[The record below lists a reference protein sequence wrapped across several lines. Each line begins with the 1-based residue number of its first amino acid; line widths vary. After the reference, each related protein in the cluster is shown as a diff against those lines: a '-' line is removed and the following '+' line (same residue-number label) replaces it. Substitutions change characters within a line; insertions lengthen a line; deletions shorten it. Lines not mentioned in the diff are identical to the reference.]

1 MRKIFL
7 TLFSI
12 IFFITLLTGLLNYK
26 LYLNKEIEI
35 QKGSSTYQIA
45 ENLENNNIILNRY
58 LFLIYALLKKE
69 HLKAGVYEFKGNYS
83 VIDVYNK
90 IAKGEIKLKL
100 FTIVPGDDLIDI
112 AEKLEKENIIKK
124 REFLDYVFN
133 KENVK
138 KFGLVGDS
146 FEGYFPPES
155 YAIGKN
161 ETPESLTKKFLEIF
175 KERYLPYKGLIEKKD
190 YSDFYKSKISFY
202 EAMIIA
208 SMIEKETFVEE
219 EKPTIAGVIFNRLK
233 ANMRLQIDPT
243 VIYALKLANKWNG
256 KLSKKDMVYKS
267 PFNTYTTNGLPPT
280 PICSFSLSSLKAVLN
295 PVKTNYYYYVLSKDK
310 SKHIFSENYKTHLK
324 NIEENLK

>member
-1 MRKIFL
+1 MKKIFL
-7 TLFSI
+7 ALFSV
-12 IFFITLLTGLLNYK
+12 IFTFTLLTVLLNYK
-26 LYLNKEIEI
+26 LSLSKEIEI
-35 QKGSSTYQIA
+35 QKGLSISQIG

-58 LFLIYALLKKE
+58 LFLIYALVKKE
-69 HLKAGVYEFKGNYS
+69 PLKAGIYEFKGKYS
-83 VIDVYNK
+83 IIDVYNK

-112 AEKLEKENIIKK
+112 SEKLEKENIIEK

-155 YAIGKN
+155 YAVGKN

-175 KERYLPYKGLIEKKD
+175 NERYLLYKDLIEKKD

-243 VIYALKLANKWNG
+243 VIYALKLTNKWNG
-256 KLSKKDMVYKS
+256 KLGKKDIVYKS
-267 PFNTYTTNGLPPT
+267 PFNTYQTNGLPPT

-295 PVKTNYYYYVLSKDK
+295 PTKTNYYYYVLSKDK